1 MPKFNSISISGY
13 HVQEAGAT
21 ADIELYISR
30 WARIHQNRLSTGM
43 KQMSLLRAFL
53 FWAIGMNHFME
64 IAKMR
69 AGRMIW
75 AKLVGLI
82 QKMINHWL

>member
-1 MPKFNSISISGY
+1 
-13 HVQEAGAT
+13 
-21 ADIELYISR
+21 
-30 WARIHQNRLSTGM
+30 
-43 KQMSLLRAFL
+43 MSSLRAFL